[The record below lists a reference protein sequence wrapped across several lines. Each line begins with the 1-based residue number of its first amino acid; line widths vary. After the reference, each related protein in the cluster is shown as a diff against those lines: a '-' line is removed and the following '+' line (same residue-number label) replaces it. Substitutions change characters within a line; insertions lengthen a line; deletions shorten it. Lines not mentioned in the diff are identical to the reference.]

1 MNLNQLAWLAKSEG
15 ISCNDPTDKENLIK
29 LIELNRKVCR
39 STESPME
46 RWEIPE
52 TFTYL
57 VDMGK
62 QASVEQLKKNMIDN
76 KLTVVGRGTKENL
89 LATYARA
96 VDHLESIGIHTP
108 PDMIDL
114 DKFIYSGKP
123 CTKHA
128 KSQLDKFAKKLKLVR
143 TGSTRA
149 LCQRLLVHRLK
160 KLEETIGEQEEISMS
175 STMMSEE
182 SGEPIQIISEPESPG
197 VPVAPL
203 STAESPES
211 VKEVEIVSSESEEE
225 GGTPTPSAESSS
237 LSASA
242 LSTINSIADS
252 ANLLTDAIIASVDVD
267 EAVDLMDTSA
277 PMTAALMD
285 IRDST
290 NTALTEAIEESDNP
304 IEVNRLATEV
314 KAIDTATTAAI
325 DAVVEATSI
334 AVDKVAELSTV
345 TDDDVFAKA
354 IEEFNT
360 RLETLKSEMESA
372 TALDDMQSVIEG
384 MLDFLRTIMVKKAD
398 VSLESDAASAERKT
412 VLDERVKQ
420 LNVLIDTVRDMKK
433 LAQEKLTST
442 YSKTFADFNNDMLVL
457 GKNIESVKVDIANA
471 ANYKDYEAIG
481 NQIIEFAT
489 KVNQIYRDIPP
500 EISERTHTAKLLVK
514 DRSLDL
520 IRVSKLFDR
529 SIGNFIAYISDDRN
543 LDDIGARLSELEK
556 QKKLSTD
563 DDSPEA
569 KALHVKLASSHYVE
583 QMRINRKNVSDTI
596 ADTITEDI
604 LPQLAVIPPTP
615 GPETPTPTAESY
627 VTPSD
632 VSSEPAAKRAK
643 SVLKSILKPARV
655 APAAPA
661 PAAPAPQMPVL
672 KVPSAVLVEL
682 AEAMRQLKKQG
693 AELSAAVKE
702 SNTYS
707 IPSLTANMNKQQLA
721 VRRLMEIAKTRAA
734 PAPPARP
741 SIEKLVKDME
751 SIKEKLSEALDD
763 EDSETIK
770 KLSGK
775 LTNAVNA
782 VREARKTT
790 TVVQISK
797 TTGQPGY
804 SGPELLWS
812 KKGGYAPEIAGEIR
826 ERDIKLGKRPAAA
839 AAMPSVARPSAAR
852 PSAVLPSA
860 TVTAASPSRPSTSR
874 TTPSPRAVT
883 FGERTRVVSPPK
895 SPGPPSY
902 APSSESE
909 ESETEGTPTRIA
921 TMPAT
926 YASPPSIMSS
936 TSPKEVITPVVL
948 SRRLE
953 YESTPVAEP
962 PTRPV
967 SAPIDIAELEGRL
980 TEISKPFVSDSDEMR
995 KMSTSIFTAFGLF

>member
-1 MNLNQLAWLAKSEG
+1 MNLSQLARLAKSEG

-39 STESPME
+39 STESPMK

-62 QASVEQLKKNMIDN
+62 QASVDQLKKNMIAN

-96 VDHLESIGIHTP
+96 VDHLESIGVPTP

-160 KLEETIGEQEEISMS
+160 KLEETIGEQEDISMS

-211 VKEVEIVSSESEEE
+211 MREVEIVSSESEEE

-252 ANLLTDAIIASVDVD
+252 ANLLTDAIIASEDVD

-314 KAIDTATTAAI
+314 KAVNTATTAAI

-345 TDDDVFAKA
+345 TDDDVFAKT
-354 IEEFNT
+354 IEEFNA

-372 TALDDMQSVIEG
+372 TALDDMQSVIERMG
-384 MLDFLRTIMVKKAD
+384 ELSRTVIRTKTTIMFK
-398 VSLESDAASAERKT
+398 STAASPELKA

-420 LNVLIDTVRDMKK
+420 LDVLIETARDMRK
-433 LAQEKLTST
+433 LAEEKLTST
-442 YSKTFADFNNDMLVL
+442 HPRTMGNFFNDMLVL
-457 GKNIESVKVDIANA
+457 GKEIEGVKKEIENA
-471 ANYKDYEAIG
+471 ANYKDYESIAHHTVKLAEIVVDLFHTIPTG
-481 NQIIEFAT
+481 NLDEE
-489 KVNQIYRDIPP
+489 V
-500 EISERTHTAKLLVK
+500 TAKLVIR
-514 DRSLDL
+514 DRMNDVIKLSDL
-520 IRVSKLFDR
+520 FEISIR
-529 SIGNFIAYISDDRN
+529 NFIAYILNDDN
-543 LDDIGARLSELEK
+543 LSALNARLDEL
-556 QKKLSTD
+556 QGKLVRGED
-563 DDSPEA
+563 DTPDM
-569 KALHVKLASSHYVE
+569 KALQFKIASRNRID
-583 QMRINRKNVSDTI
+583 QMNEYRKNVHNAI
-596 ADTITEDI
+596 AVMISKIHHQLIDI
-604 LPQLAVIPPTP
+604 PLTP

-643 SVLKSILKPARV
+643 SALKSILKPARV

-661 PAAPAPQMPVL
+661 PQMPAPQMPVL
-672 KVPSAVLVEL
+672 KVPSAVLAEL

-693 AELSAAVKE
+693 AELSAAVE
-702 SNTYS
+702 ENNMYS

-721 VRRLMEIAKTRAA
+721 VKRLMEIAKTRAA
-734 PAPPARP
+734 PVPPARP

-751 SIKEKLSEALDD
+751 SIKEKLSETLDGGD
-763 EDSETIK
+763 LETIN

-797 TTGQPGY
+797 TTRQPGY

-826 ERDIKLGKRPAAA
+826 ERDIHLGKRPAAA

-852 PSAVLPSA
+852 PPVARPSA